1 MTKIG
6 KVEKKYVKA
15 KCPECG
21 ESVNQDADFEAIS
34 DESSFAGYKVKCQ
47 NGGEEFHYRLY

>member
-15 KCPECG
+15 KCTECG
-21 ESVNQDADFEAIS
+21 SVVNQDAEFEAIS
-34 DESSFAGYKVKCQ
+34 DESSFAGYKLKCEKC
-47 NGGEEFHYRLY
+47 GEEFHYRLY

>member
-1 MTKIG
+1 MTKIS

-21 ESVNQDADFEAIS
+21 EPVNQDADFEAIS
-34 DESSFAGYKVKCQ
+34 DESSFAGYKLKCQ
-47 NGGEEFHYRLY
+47 KCGEEFYYRLY

>member
-21 ESVNQDADFEAIS
+21 EAVNQDADFEAIS
-34 DESSFAGYKVKCQ
+34 DESSFAGYKLKCEKC
-47 NGGEEFHYRLY
+47 GEEFHYRIY

>member
-21 ESVNQDADFEAIS
+21 EAVNQDADFEAIS
-34 DESSFAGYKVKCQ
+34 DESSFAGYKLKCEKC
-47 NGGEEFHYRLY
+47 GEEFHYRLY